1 MAKDGD
7 SFAKVIAIASLL
19 VSIVGLGSIVIG
31 IESFR
36 QSGRAALADASQ
48 RIITDS
54 ANVDKLFIQYPEMR
68 PFFRE
73 KKPIHRGDEGYDR
86 AAAIA
91 DLRVNAFDAILAAP
105 GVFAGGNSGDTWS
118 NVARSAFRESPIMC
132 EVIAIDKGNYSKA
145 TVQIANEV
153 CQR

>member
-1 MAKDGD
+1 MGKDGD
-7 SFAKVIAIASLL
+7 SFAKLIAIASLL
-19 VSIVGLGSIVIG
+19 VSIVGLGSIIIG
-31 IESFR
+31 IESFK
-36 QSGRAALADASQ
+36 QSERAALADASQ

-73 KKPIHRGDEGYDR
+73 KKPIRRGDEGYDR

-91 DLRVNAFDAILAAP
+91 ELRVNAYDAVLTFPSIFKAD
-105 GVFAGGNSGDTWS
+105 NWS
-118 NVARSAFRESPIMC
+118 NVARSAFRDSPIMC
-132 EVIAIDKGNYSKA
+132 EFISMYKDNYSK
-145 TVQIANEV
+145 TTLQIADEV

>member
-1 MAKDGD
+1 MGKDGD

-19 VSIVGLGSIVIG
+19 VSIVGLGSVVIG

-36 QSGRAALADASQ
+36 QSERAALAEASQ
-48 RIITDS
+48 RIISDS
-54 ANVDKLFIQYPEMR
+54 LNVDKLFIQYPEMR

-91 DLRVNAFDAILAAP
+91 DLRVNAFDAVLAFP
-105 GVFAGGNSGDTWS
+105 GVFTGDTWS

-132 EVIAIDKGNYSKA
+132 EVIAMDKANYSKA
-145 TVQIANEV
+145 TVQIADEV

>member
-19 VSIVGLGSIVIG
+19 VSIVGLGSIIIG

-36 QSGRAALADASQ
+36 QSERAALADASQ

-54 ANVDKLFIQYPEMR
+54 ANVDKLFIQYPKMR

-91 DLRVNAFDAILAAP
+91 ELRVNALDAVLTYP
-105 GVFAGGNSGDTWS
+105 GVFKEDSWR
-118 NVARSAFRESPIMC
+118 NVVRSAFRDSPIMC
-132 EVIAIDKGNYSKA
+132 EFVLRYKGNYSAA
-145 TVQIANEV
+145 TVKIADEV
-153 CQR
+153 CQPSSR